1 MVASQG
7 DRLYSLGLRF
17 CGNHEEAEDLV
28 QETFLQAWRH
38 WADFK
43 GASSPA
49 TWLYTIASRVCQRLH
64 RKRSGE
70 PDNLLS
76 LDAPIGG
83 DPDGASMSD
92 LLPATSGALID
103 GAVSVND
110 GGLWT
115 GASTSGGALKGGP
128 MSVVP
133 AAGDPL
139 AEEIRAESRAAVQ
152 VAITE
157 LPLDFRMPLVL
168 KEIAGFSLRDIAQI
182 MGIPAATVK
191 TRLHRARLRLRDALE
206 TALPKRDVPP
216 PEFSRQVCLDL
227 LHAKLDSMDRG
238 TGFQF
243 PGEIVCARCSE
254 FFATLDLAQD
264 VCLDI
269 AAGQMP
275 AALRAQLL
283 AGDK

>member
-1 MVASQG
+1 MYA
-7 DRLYSLGLRF
+7 LGLRF

-38 WADFK
+38 WSDFQ

-70 PDNLLS
+70 PDHLLS
-76 LDAPIGG
+76 LDAPIGS
-83 DPDGASMSD
+83 DTDGACMSD
-92 LLPATSGALID
+92 LLPTAGALID
-103 GAVSVND
+103 G
-110 GGLWT
+110 
-115 GASTSGGALKGGP
+115 P
-128 MSVVP
+128 MGVVP
-133 AAGDPL
+133 SDDDPL

-152 VAITE
+152 AAITE

-227 LHAKLDSMDRG
+227 LQAKQDTMDRG
-238 TGFQF
+238 STFEF
-243 PGEIVCARCSE
+243 PGEIVCTRCSE

-269 AAGQMP
+269 AAGHLP
-275 AALRAQLL
+275 DALRAQLL
-283 AGDK
+283 APEK